1 MNEEE
6 LQAMEQALADMEQ
19 DYLNEKYDEYKEF
32 NNVRQA
38 DII

>member
-19 DYLNEKYDEYKEF
+19 EF
-32 NNVRQA
+32 NNVRLA

>member
-19 DYLNEKYDEYKEF
+19 EF